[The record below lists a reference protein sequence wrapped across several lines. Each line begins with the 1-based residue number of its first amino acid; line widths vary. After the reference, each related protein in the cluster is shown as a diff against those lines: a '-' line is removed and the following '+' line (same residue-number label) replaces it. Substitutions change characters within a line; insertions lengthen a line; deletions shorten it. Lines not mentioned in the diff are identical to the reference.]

1 MRLHVVKAAEGDGL
15 LLESGDALP
24 HRVLIDGGSRGCWE
38 SDMRPHLEKVLGK
51 AGRVD
56 ALLVSHVDNDHII
69 APLDMLA
76 DRERDRANGKPGWP
90 AIGDL
95 WHNSFEQ
102 TLDTAGGPI
111 SKQVGAVMARAE
123 TAGLTSASVSWAF
136 YGIKEGARLRRDALR
151 EGIGLNAA
159 FGGGLISPDRLANPS
174 VTLGGMSLTVI
185 GPTTANLGALKTKW
199 DAWAKEAA
207 RKQLPGDLAN
217 IDKSVPNLSSIVI
230 LAEEGG
236 RRILLTGDARGDH
249 IEQGLDQAK
258 LRTNG
263 RIHVDVLKLQ
273 HHGSARNVER
283 RFFDAVTADTYVV
296 SANGRYDNPDL
307 STLTWIVEAARE
319 QGRTI
324 TLVATYVTPSLTSL
338 MASHPPAPDW
348 YSVRLPGDGDHAVTI
363 EV

>member
-15 LLESGDALP
+15 LLESGDANP
-24 HRVLIDGGSRGCWE
+24 HRVLIDGGPRGCWAA
-38 SDMRPHLEKVLGK
+38 DMKPHLENVLGK
-51 AGRVD
+51 DGRVD

-76 DRERDRANGKPGWP
+76 DREKDRADGKQGWP
-90 AIGDL
+90 AIGEL

-102 TLDTAGGPI
+102 TLDTAGSPI
-111 SKQVGAVMARAE
+111 SKQVGAVMARAA
-123 TAGLTSASVSWAF
+123 TAGVASASVNWAF

-151 EGIGLNAA
+151 EGIALNAA
-159 FGGGLISPDRLANPS
+159 FGGGLISPDRLENPS
-174 VTLGGMSLTVI
+174 VVLGTMKLTVI
-185 GPTTANLGALKTKW
+185 GPTTSNLDALKKKW
-199 DAWAKEAA
+199 DAWAAEAA
-207 RKQLPGDLAN
+207 KKQMPTDLAN

-230 LAEEGG
+230 VAEEGG

-249 IEQGLDQAK
+249 IEQGLDQAN

-283 RFFDAVTADTYVV
+283 SFFDAITADTYVV

-319 QGRTI
+319 QKRVI

-338 MASHPPAPDW
+338 IASHPPAPDW
-348 YSVRLPGDGDHAVTI
+348 YSVRLPGDEDHAI
-363 EV
+363 IIDF